1 MEVDTDRQSADAHL
15 DDDPLMQAAL
25 ADDSISTDRDT
36 KPENQPGPGPQYEA
50 VDQEQGN
57 EGKSAGQ
64 PAPASQQP
72 PPAPQQEQSPQFIGI
87 LKELLDERK
96 TRQEI
101 QRDRDEL
108 RRWREEQERN
118 KAAPDFYT
126 QPAEAA
132 RHEYQSLFQSQ
143 VAPVLQQ
150 MQNARLFDA
159 RQIAYQIHGKD
170 KADAAIKAFDE
181 TASPAERQEIMNSLN
196 PFISA
201 VELQT
206 RKQVLSEV
214 GTDPSK
220 YRDKVLEEA
229 LKNPDFLAKA
239 MHAAQAAAA
248 ANPTT
253 RAPPSNVTRLPSVAR
268 VGSAANIIDAGPA
281 DESDAELLQ
290 RIERS
295 R

>member
-15 DDDPLMQAAL
+15 DNDPLMQAAL

-36 KPENQPGPGPQYEA
+36 KPENQPGSGPQYEA
-50 VDQEQGN
+50 VDQGQG
-57 EGKSAGQ
+57 EDGKPAGQ
-64 PAPASQQP
+64 PDPVSQQP
-72 PPAPQQEQSPQFIGI
+72 PPAPQPTFQQVPLGELLNERERRQNLQRQLEELQRWKQEQEQQ
-87 LKELLDERK
+87 K
-96 TRQEI
+96 T
-101 QRDRDEL
+101 
-108 RRWREEQERN
+108 
-118 KAAPDFYT
+118 APDFYT
-126 QPAEAA
+126 EPLKAA
-132 RHEYQSLFQSQ
+132 QHENEQFFQRQ
-143 VAPVLQQ
+143 VAPVIQQ

-220 YRDKVLEEA
+220 YRDKVLEDA

-239 MHAAQAAAA
+239 MQAAQAAAA

-253 RAPPSNVTRLPSVAR
+253 RVPPSNVTRLPSVAR

>member
-1 MEVDTDRQSADAHL
+1 
-15 DDDPLMQAAL
+15 
-25 ADDSISTDRDT
+25 
-36 KPENQPGPGPQYEA
+36 
-50 VDQEQGN
+50 
-57 EGKSAGQ
+57 
-64 PAPASQQP
+64 
-72 PPAPQQEQSPQFIGI
+72 
-87 LKELLDERK
+87 
-96 TRQEI
+96 
-101 QRDRDEL
+101 
-108 RRWREEQERN
+108 
-118 KAAPDFYT
+118 
-126 QPAEAA
+126 
-132 RHEYQSLFQSQ
+132 
-143 VAPVLQQ
+143 

-239 MHAAQAAAA
+239 MQAAQAAAA

>member
-15 DDDPLMQAAL
+15 DNDPLMQAAL

-36 KPENQPGPGPQYEA
+36 KPENQPGSGPQYEA
-50 VDQEQGN
+50 VDQGQG
-57 EGKSAGQ
+57 EDSKPAGQ
-64 PAPASQQP
+64 PAPVSQQS
-72 PPAPQQEQSPQFIGI
+72 PPAQQPTFQQVPLGELLNERERRQNLQRQLEELQRKQQEA
-87 LKELLDERK
+87 ER
-96 TRQEI
+96 Q
-101 QRDRDEL
+101 Q
-108 RRWREEQERN
+108 Q
-118 KAAPDFYT
+118 APDFYT

-132 RHEYQSLFQSQ
+132 RHEYQSLFQTQ

-220 YRDKVLEEA
+220 YRDRVLEDA
-229 LKNPDFLAKA
+229 LKNPEFLAKA
-239 MHAAQAAAA
+239 MQAAQAAAQ

-253 RAPPSNVTRLPSVAR
+253 RPPSNVTRLPSVAR

>member
-1 MEVDTDRQSADAHL
+1 MEVDPDRQGADAHL
-15 DDDPLMQAAL
+15 DNDPLMQAAL

-36 KPENQPGPGPQYEA
+36 PPVNQPGPGPQYEA
-50 VDQEQGN
+50 VDQGQG
-57 EGKSAGQ
+57 EDGKPAEK

-72 PPAPQQEQSPQFIGI
+72 PPAPQPQVFTVP
-87 LKELLDERK
+87 LSEHLSLRERAQK
-96 TRQEI
+96 AEREAEALRQ
-101 QRDRDEL
+101 
-108 RRWREEQERN
+108 WRAEQERQ
-118 KAAPDFYT
+118 KTAPDFYT
-126 QPAEAA
+126 EPLKAA
-132 RHEYQSLFQSQ
+132 QHENEQFFQRQ
-143 VAPVLQQ
+143 IAPVIQQ

-181 TASPAERQEIMNSLN
+181 TASPAERQEVMNSLN
-196 PFISA
+196 PFITA
-201 VELQT
+201 VELQA

-220 YRDKVLEEA
+220 YRDKVLEDA
-229 LKNPDFLAKA
+229 LKNPEFLAKA
-239 MHAAQAAAA
+239 MQAAQAAAQ

-253 RAPPSNVTRLPSVAR
+253 RPPSNVTRLPSVAR
-268 VGSAANIIDAGPA
+268 VGSAANIINTGPA
-281 DESDAELLQ
+281 EESDAELLQ